1 MLVFWSIRP
10 SYNIHSSN
18 TNHNNTRQNP
28 RLVRVRTQL
37 GGSVPNDLLVASSG
51 NDGETQT
58 KRNARRTTLHKQIG
72 EENWIAFGYKSRTDC
87 RCQYSKGNLK
97 GYPLL
102 TIETYFSTDKRE
114 KLNIEHITAQRT
126 ESLKMTKEFE
136 EESLHSLGN
145 LVIDTTLSNSRK
157 SNNSVDKKLQEYS
170 KAPIMPQNE
179 INEEKID
186 WDDIKEVKS
195 FIDERNKVLIDFI
208 KKNLL

>member
-1 MLVFWSIRP
+1 M
-10 SYNIHSSN
+10 
-18 TNHNNTRQNP
+18 
-28 RLVRVRTQL
+28 
-37 GGSVPNDLLVASSG
+37 
-51 NDGETQT
+51 
-58 KRNARRTTLHKQIG
+58 
-72 EENWIAFGYKSRTDC
+72 
-87 RCQYSKGNLK
+87 
-97 GYPLL
+97 

-114 KLNIEHITAQRT
+114 KLNIEHITTQRT